1 MEFFLIIIII
11 ILAYLLLKKKNNKTV
26 EGIEKKA
33 DVYGKA
39 FKKAASTFKES
50 IKDTDKDL
58 NLNEDSYENDDEIT
72 KEEIS
77 NIYDKMEKNKDE
89 SYSKVQKLINKFLIG
104 QIDESFIHNTIPFE
118 EFKGRV
124 IDDYSLACICATV
137 AAFLQDL
144 QYLDTSEEEK
154 NNSELR
160 LNAITSV
167 SILEILQHTY
177 KSYNKDTK
185 SNHEEISK
193 SVGKSMN
200 RIYELSPT
208 DKNFNNINTEM
219 GKQVF
224 ELIHN
229 SKESDVP
236 NVWFKNLNKEFLK

>member
-33 DVYGKA
+33 EFYGKA

-50 IKDTDKDL
+50 IKDTDTDL
-58 NLNEDSYENDDEIT
+58 NLNEDSYENDEIT
-72 KEEIS
+72 KDEIS

-89 SYSKVQKLINKFLIG
+89 SYSKVQKLIYKFLIG
-104 QIDESFIHNTIPFE
+104 QIDESFLHNTIPFE
-118 EFKGRV
+118 EFKERV
-124 IDDYSLACICATV
+124 VDDYSLACICATV
-137 AAFLQDL
+137 GAFLQDL
-144 QYLDTSEEEK
+144 KYLDTNEEEK

-177 KSYNKDTK
+177 KSFNKVTK

-193 SVGKSMN
+193 LCIGRWRWWKRQKGAV
-200 RIYELSPT
+200 
-208 DKNFNNINTEM
+208 
-219 GKQVF
+219 
-224 ELIHN
+224 
-229 SKESDVP
+229 
-236 NVWFKNLNKEFLK
+236 